1 MKLTQL
7 GLRFFDKV
15 RRTRICHF
23 RTPLLTC
30 CCTAGVAVGCCSYG
44 GIRLN
49 STGSLPLGLYRVT
62 NVANAS
68 LAEFCP
74 PEPFSRMSVERGYR
88 PSGTCVDGDAPLL
101 KPIVAKP
108 GDVVVTSERGIA
120 VNGRLLPNTAAR
132 NQDSK
137 GRPLPHYPFGTY
149 AVELGTVW
157 VASSYHPLSFDSRYF
172 GPISASS
179 IREHLK
185 PLLVL

>member
-15 RRTRICHF
+15 RRTRLCHLS
-23 RTPLLTC
+23 TPLLIC
-30 CCTAGVAVGCCSYG
+30 CCTAGLAITCCDYG

-62 NVANAS
+62 DVPNAR

-88 PSGTCVDGDAPLL
+88 PSGTCVDGDTPLL

-108 GDVVVTSERGIA
+108 GDLVVTSTRGIA
-120 VNGRLLPNTAAR
+120 VNGQLLPNTVAR
-132 NQDSK
+132 TNDSK

-149 AVELGTVW
+149 AVKLGTVW
-157 VASSYHPLSFDSRYF
+157 VASTHHSLSFDSRYF
-172 GPISASS
+172 GPIQVSS
-179 IREHLK
+179 IREYLK